1 MRAVIDTNVLLSG
14 LFWHGPSHRLLEHV
28 RDGSLELITSPA
40 LLAELTNV
48 LDRAKFRAI
57 LERTDFSHELLLA
70 GVRQMAEIVDPLPL
84 PLPVC
89 SDPDDDK
96 VLALALAVSADLII
110 SGDDDLLVL
119 MNFEGIPIVTPAQ
132 ALTRIGVT

>member
-14 LFWHGPSHRLLEHV
+14 LFWHGPPHMLLEHV
-28 RDGSLELITSPA
+28 RDGALDLITSPA
-40 LLAELTNV
+40 LLAALTNV
-48 LDRAKFRAI
+48 LGRAKFRAI
-57 LERTDFSHELLLA
+57 LGRTDFSLELLLA
-70 GVRQMAEIVDPLPL
+70 GVRQMTEIVDPRPL
-84 PLPVC
+84 PQPVC
-89 SDPDDDK
+89 RDPDDDK
-96 VLALALAVSADLII
+96 VLALALAVRADLII